1 MVYNIQTQD
10 KVTQDMRTTAE
21 TAGVPVVEV
30 TETLPEGRGLHSVAD
45 ADRGVARKRPLCPV
59 IICPTISEKNRSACD
74 RNFREYSCAPLVTP
88 CLLVTPRLQ
97 RPPCPL

>member
-30 TETLPEGRGLHSVAD
+30 TETLPEGLDYIQWQTQTAESLAN
-45 ADRGVARKRPLCPV
+45 AL
-59 IICPTISEKNRSACD
+59 SA
-74 RNFREYSCAPLVTP
+74 
-88 CLLVTPRLQ
+88 Q
-97 RPPCPL
+97 